1 MRLRSYV
8 DELSGDEMIT
18 PMEADDM
25 PTFIFCTGG
34 LEVVNRYRFEV
45 LDLKNDLDVYATE
58 PTTITM
64 DYQQTP

>member
-1 MRLRSYV
+1 
-8 DELSGDEMIT
+8 MIT

-64 DYQQTP
+64 DYEQTP